1 MHSGRIGN
9 MHRQIFMT
17 VAGVKLD
24 GSVFIMYNLHM
35 NTSDFDK
42 ISVVFTDDFKCFNKK
57 CIKSA

>member
-1 MHSGRIGN
+1 

-17 VAGVKLD
+17 GAGVKLD